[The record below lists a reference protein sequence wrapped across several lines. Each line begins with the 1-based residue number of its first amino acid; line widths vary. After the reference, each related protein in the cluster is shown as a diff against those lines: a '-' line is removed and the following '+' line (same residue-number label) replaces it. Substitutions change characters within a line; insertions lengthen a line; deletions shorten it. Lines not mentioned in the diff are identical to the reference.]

1 MIVEPVDEAAIHPHF
16 HSSYPLSKLMDCT
29 LSLVLLASSKIQNIA
44 VDLDKVN
51 PLIDKII
58 GQKRKEN
65 RRIVEDNINSSVKE
79 RWRNKV

>member
-1 MIVEPVDEAAIHPHF
+1 VIA
-16 HSSYPLSKLMDCT
+16 T
-29 LSLVLLASSKIQNIA
+29 LASSKIQNIA